1 MQDVRES
8 EMRVISVPPTPEDGT
23 VTRRHVIPT
32 PHSRTASQGFPNSFE
47 PRLAKAATT
56 TTPATDSTAAS
67 GSAWRQTMKAFR
79 STVNALNHPKVGD
92 NDSVHTPTTIDEM
105 ILARHSGSGFFQR
118 MRLRHYY
125 KTQMNTVERYME
137 HDKLQ
142 RQAAQADG
150 LSGMLGMSDTDD
162 DDDNQRLISKDGA
175 NEPANGDMMTASGH
189 FPAGRP
195 GVQISDEEEEEGALA
210 YLAARGSLILNICL
224 LGLKIYAAYATGS
237 LTVIA
242 SVMDSALDLFSGIVI
257 VIVGWLTVNSE
268 SSSFP
273 TGKHRFES
281 IGTLIFS
288 CAMCVAATKLIEESA
303 TKMADISSVEVKL
316 GVVVFAVL
324 GFVIVSKF
332 IAFILCR
339 RCSENSSMVQ
349 ALAMDHR
356 NDVISNS
363 VGVAAIF
370 GAAYHSPWW
379 DPVVALATT
388 LFIMYTWGS
397 NAFEQAIA
405 LSGKAAD
412 TEYLNCITL
421 LARNHDPRII
431 GVDTVRAVT
440 SGQGYIV
447 EVDLV
452 LPAGMPLQEA
462 HDIGERF
469 QIFLES
475 TRDLEVSRAYVHLD
489 YETDHNPREHR

>member
-1 MQDVRES
+1 MQEPRES
-8 EMRVISVPPTPEDGT
+8 EMKSISPHDG
-23 VTRRHVIPT
+23 VTHRHVFSPNQ
-32 PHSRTASQGFPNSFE
+32 ASVNV
-47 PRLAKAATT
+47 PRLPRSSAPISK
-56 TTPATDSTAAS
+56 DSSA
-67 GSAWRQTMKAFR
+67 SAWRQTMRIFQTTFGGLKPSDA
-79 STVNALNHPKVGD
+79 APGD
-92 NDSVHTPTTIDEM
+92 REPTTLDEM

-118 MRLRHYY
+118 IKLRRYY
-125 KTQMNTVERYME
+125 KTQMKMVERYLE
-137 HDKLQ
+137 HDKMQ
-142 RQAAQADG
+142 RQAAQHDG
-150 LSGMLGMSDTDD
+150 LSGMLGISESDV
-162 DDDNQRLISKDGA
+162 DDNDAEALLTK
-175 NEPANGDMMTASGH
+175 NEPTKTGEVSAH
-189 FPAGRP
+189 FPAGR
-195 GVQISDEEEEEGALA
+195 GRAAGADEREEEEGALTN
-210 YLAARGSLILNICL
+210 LAARGSLALNVCL

-242 SVMDSALDLFSGIVI
+242 SVMDSALDLFSGVVI
-257 VIVGWLTVNSE
+257 VIVGWLQVNSE
-268 SSSFP
+268 ASNYP

-288 CAMCVAATKLIEESA
+288 CAMCVAATKMIEESA
-303 TKMADISSVEVKL
+303 TKMADISTVDVQL
-316 GVVVFAVL
+316 GVVVFVVL
-324 GFVIVSKF
+324 GFVIVSKL
-332 IAFILCR
+332 IAHLLCR
-339 RCSENSSMVQ
+339 RCMDQSSIVE

-356 NDVISNS
+356 NDVISNT
-363 VGVAAIF
+363 VGVGAIF
-370 GAAYHSPWW
+370 GAAYHSKWW
-379 DPVVALATT
+379 DPIVALATT

-452 LPAGMPLQEA
+452 LPDDMPLHEA

-469 QIFLES
+469 QVFLES
-475 TRDLEVSRAYVHLD
+475 TADLEVSRAYVHLD

>member
-8 EMRVISVPPTPEDGT
+8 EMRVISAPPTPEDGI
-23 VTRRHVIPT
+23 TRRHVIPS
-32 PHSRTASQGFPNSFE
+32 HSRTASQGFPNSFE
-47 PRLAKAATT
+47 PRLAKTT
-56 TTPATDSTAAS
+56 TASHPTTNSNEDSTG
-67 GSAWRQTMKAFR
+67 GSTWRQTMKAFR
-79 STVNALNHPKVGD
+79 STVSALNHPKVGA
-92 NDSVHTPTTIDEM
+92 NDSGVVHTPTTIDEM

-118 MRLRHYY
+118 MKLRHYY
-125 KTQMNTVERYME
+125 KTQMKTVERYME

-150 LSGMLGMSDTDD
+150 LSGMLGFSDTDN
-162 DDDNQRLISKDGA
+162 DDDNQRLISKESG
-175 NEPANGDMMTASGH
+175 NEPATDMTASGH

-195 GVQISDEEEEEGALA
+195 GVTISDEEEEEGALA

-268 SSSFP
+268 SSNFP

-288 CAMCVAATKLIEESA
+288 CAMCVAATKLIEESV
-303 TKMADISSVEVKL
+303 TKMADISSVDVKL
-316 GVVVFAVL
+316 GVIVFAVL

-332 IAFILCR
+332 IACILCR
-339 RCSENSSMVQ
+339 RCSESSSMVQ

-370 GAAYHSPWW
+370 GAVYHSPWW
-379 DPVVALATT
+379 DPIVAMATT
-388 LFIMYTWGS
+388 LFIMYTWGC